1 MLTTVWKEY
10 EVEKRKEKEKREEA
24 SNPRG
29 EKDGKIGSRQ

>member
-1 MLTTVWKEY
+1 MPTTVWKEY

-24 SNPRG
+24 SNPRR